1 MNANP
6 TTSELCDLGQVT
18 KPPCLR
24 FLICK
29 MKRGGPVHGVVLR
42 MKWAVTWEMLSL
54 LSISVSYYYYVNY
67 GIRETVH
74 AYISLII
81 ANIFALSQGNR
92 STHRPWEPYGKLN
105 HGSWGSG
112 SRVVGLRQQ
121 SGAAFSHRHPCD
133 SPVMVVDAGIVLVSR
148 TEHCIP
154 QEIPGCCL

>member
-1 MNANP
+1 MSIGSGVRPPGLNANP

-42 MKWAVTWEMLSL
+42 MKWAVTWEMLISL
-54 LSISVSYYYYVNY
+54 LSISVSYYYYINY

-112 SRVVGLRQQ
+112 SRVGLR
-121 SGAAFSHRHPCD
+121 SLIGTPAT
-133 SPVMVVDAGIVLVSR
+133 VL
-148 TEHCIP
+148 
-154 QEIPGCCL
+154 